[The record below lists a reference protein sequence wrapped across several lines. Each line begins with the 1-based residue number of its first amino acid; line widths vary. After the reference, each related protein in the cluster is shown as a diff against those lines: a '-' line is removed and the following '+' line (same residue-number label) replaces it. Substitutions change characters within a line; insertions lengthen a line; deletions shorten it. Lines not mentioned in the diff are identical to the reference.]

1 MLVEMVEI
9 STMKDKL
16 NTNVMNRNKLIGMKG
31 DLVNKGTELK

>member
-1 MLVEMVEI
+1 MLVEMVEK